1 MTPVPRTLPRRTVL
15 AASGTAVLAVAAA
28 CSSDPA
34 PAPST
39 TSAATSA
46 SAAKSSSSAAGS
58 SSAAPSAPTAAPTTA
73 AAPTSAAPASTAAP
87 APAGTPVASVADVEA
102 AHSIVVGTDKPI
114 LLCAANGKVVG
125 HTAICTH
132 QGCTVAAGGADANC
146 PCHGS
151 KFNAATG
158 AVLNGPAVSP
168 LAVVAVTVANGQVY
182 AT

>member
-58 SSAAPSAPTAAPTTA
+58 SSAAPSAPTAA
-73 AAPTSAAPASTAAP
+73 AAPTSAAPTSTAAL

-102 AHSIVVGTDKPI
+102 AGSIVVGTDKPI
-114 LLCAANGKVVG
+114 LLCAANGTVVG

>member
-46 SAAKSSSSAAGS
+46 SAAKSSPSAAGS
-58 SSAAPSAPTAAPTTA
+58 SSAPSAPTAAP
-73 AAPTSAAPASTAAP
+73 PASTAAL

-102 AHSIVVGTDKPI
+102 AGAIVVGTDKPI
-114 LLCAANGKVVG
+114 LLCAANGTVVG

-132 QGCTVAAGGADANC
+132 QGCTVAAGGADATC

>member
-1 MTPVPRTLPRRTVL
+1 
-15 AASGTAVLAVAAA
+15 
-28 CSSDPA
+28 
-34 PAPST
+34 
-39 TSAATSA
+39 
-46 SAAKSSSSAAGS
+46 
-58 SSAAPSAPTAAPTTA
+58 
-73 AAPTSAAPASTAAP
+73 
-87 APAGTPVASVADVEA
+87 VEA
-102 AHSIVVGTDKPI
+102 AGSIVVGTDKPI

>member
-1 MTPVPRTLPRRTVL
+1 MTPVPRPLPRRTVL

-58 SSAAPSAPTAAPTTA
+58 SSAALSATTA

-87 APAGTPVASVADVEA
+87 APAGSPVASVAEVEA
-102 AHSIVVGTDKPI
+102 AGSIVVGSDKPI
-114 LLCAANGKVVG
+114 LLCAANGTVVG

-158 AVLNGPAVSP
+158 AVINGPALSP
-168 LAVVAVTVANGQVY
+168 LADVAVTVANGQVY

>member
-1 MTPVPRTLPRRTVL
+1 MTPDPRTLPRRTML

-46 SAAKSSSSAAGS
+46 SAAKSRSSAAGS
-58 SSAAPSAPTAAPTTA
+58 SSAAPSAPTAAP
-73 AAPTSAAPASTAAP
+73 PASTAAL

-102 AHSIVVGTDKPI
+102 AGSIVVGTDKPI
-114 LLCAANGKVVG
+114 LLCAANGTVVG

-158 AVLNGPAVSP
+158 AVLDGPAVSP

>member
-46 SAAKSSSSAAGS
+46 SAAKSSPSAAGS
-58 SSAAPSAPTAAPTTA
+58 SSAPSAPTAAP
-73 AAPTSAAPASTAAP
+73 PASTAAL

-102 AHSIVVGTDKPI
+102 AGSIVVGTDKPI
-114 LLCAANGKVVG
+114 LLCAANGTVVG

>member
-46 SAAKSSSSAAGS
+46 SAAKSSPSAAGS
-58 SSAAPSAPTAAPTTA
+58 SSAPSAPTAAPTTA
-73 AAPTSAAPASTAAP
+73 APTSAAPASTAAL

-102 AHSIVVGTDKPI
+102 AGSIVVGTDKPI
-114 LLCAANGKVVG
+114 LLCAANGTVVG

-158 AVLNGPAVSP
+158 AVLDGPAVSP

>member
-46 SAAKSSSSAAGS
+46 SAAKSSPSAAGS
-58 SSAAPSAPTAAPTTA
+58 SSAPSAPTAAP
-73 AAPTSAAPASTAAP
+73 PASTAAL

-102 AHSIVVGTDKPI
+102 AGSIVVGTDKPI
-114 LLCAANGKVVG
+114 LLCAANGTVVG

-158 AVLNGPAVSP
+158 AVLDGPAVSP
-168 LAVVAVTVANGQVY
+168 LAVVAVTVASGQVY

>member
-1 MTPVPRTLPRRTVL
+1 MTPDPRTLPRRTML

-34 PAPST
+34 PAAGT
-39 TSAATSA
+39 TSAAAAATTSA
-46 SAAKSSSSAAGS
+46 AASSPKVAPSSSVTALKSTA
-58 SSAAPSAPTAAPTTA
+58 AAPTTA
-73 AAPTSAAPASTAAP
+73 AAPATTVAA
-87 APAGTPVASVADVEA
+87 APAGTPVATVADVNA
-102 AHSIVVGTDKPI
+102 AGSIVVGTDKPI
-114 LLCAANGKVVG
+114 LLCSANGTVVA

-132 QGCTVAAGGADANC
+132 QGCTVAAAGADANC

-158 AVLNGPAVSP
+158 AVINGPARSP
-168 LAVVAVTVANGQVY
+168 LAEVPVTVANGQVY